1 MKPPDAE
8 VRIAVDIGPPVF
20 PALTWTRNTL
30 ESDIVKYRVY
40 RDGNLVPL
48 MEVQVVQYPSGEL
61 STVEVID
68 WALTNER
75 DYSYRIEAV
84 DDSGTKSGL
93 SEQVTASPQA
103 GMEWG
108 D

>member
-1 MKPPDAE
+1 MMKPPDAE
-8 VRIAVDIGPPVF
+8 VRIAVDIRPPVF

-48 MEVQVVQYPSGEL
+48 MEVQDPGGDIASVSV
-61 STVEVID
+61 TD

-75 DYSYRIEAV
+75 QYSYRVEAV
-84 DDSGTKSGL
+84 DKGGSISGL
-93 SEQVTASPQA
+93 SEAIQA
-103 GMEWG
+103 RPIAAPEWG
-108 D
+108 E